1 LLSAASEQRALSKQH
16 SPDSARLANDPLTT
30 GLIANPRNQSE
41 AVDSFDDGA
50 HASLLRSPDSFAP
63 GIEDTD
69 VNSVLTQLRHE
80 LLMIFFATD
89 LVACSPGRIGGALF
103 VPEENRDSKPLD
115 LTQQLS
121 GTKSIEI
128 RFESTSIQAAE
139 NLEAPLFLA
148 AKFEDVAEKSDS

>member
-1 LLSAASEQRALSKQH
+1 
-16 SPDSARLANDPLTT
+16 
-30 GLIANPRNQSE
+30 
-41 AVDSFDDGA
+41 
-50 HASLLRSPDSFAP
+50 
-63 GIEDTD
+63 
-69 VNSVLTQLRHE
+69 
-80 LLMIFFATD
+80 MIFFATD